1 MKVNNS
7 SIKFEIGNDH
17 PIFLIGGLNVIE
29 NEEITYQTAKHFKKT
44 CNKLNIEFLFKA
56 SYDKANRS
64 SIDSYRG
71 PGLKEG
77 LKILHDIKKE
87 LSINIITDVHNE
99 GEVEE
104 AANICDALQLPAFLA
119 RQTSLIESLAKSH
132 KLINIKKPQFISP
145 HQVVNIV
152 EKFFH
157 YGNNN
162 IMVCERGSN
171 FGYDN
176 LVVDFLGFEVIKKTC
191 GNIPLIFDI
200 THSLQFRNVNDKQSG
215 GRREQIL
222 DLALAGTALS
232 ISGIFLE
239 THPNPDKALCDG
251 PSALPLD
258 KLEDFLLRIIAI
270 DKLVKS
276 FTKLEIK

>member
-1 MKVNNS
+1 MKANNS
-7 SIKFEIGNDH
+7 SINFEIGNDN
-17 PIFLIGGLNVIE
+17 PIFMIGGLNVIE
-29 NEEITYQTAKHFKKT
+29 NEEITYQTANHFKKI
-44 CNKLNIEFLFKA
+44 CAKLNIELLFKA

-64 SIDSYRG
+64 SIDSFRG
-71 PGLKEG
+71 PGLKRG
-77 LKILHDIKKE
+77 LKILNDVKRE
-87 LSINIITDVHNE
+87 LSIKVITDVHSE
-99 GEVEE
+99 KEVEE

-119 RQTSLIESLAKSH
+119 RQTSLIESLAKSN

-157 YGNNN
+157 FGNHN
-162 IMVCERGSN
+162 IMICERGTN

-176 LVVDFLGFEVIKKTC
+176 LVVDFLGFDVIKKTC
-191 GNIPLIFDI
+191 NNIPLIFDI
-200 THSLQFRNVNDKQSG
+200 THSLQCRNINSKQSG

-222 DLALAGTALS
+222 DLALAGTALG

-239 THPNPDKALCDG
+239 THPNPNKALCDG
-251 PSALPLD
+251 PSALPLE

-276 FTKLEIK
+276 FSKLEIK

>member
-1 MKVNNS
+1 MQSNIP
-7 SIKFEIGNDH
+7 SIDFKIGNKY

-29 NEEITYQTAKHFKKT
+29 NADITYQTAQHFKKI
-44 CNKLNIEFLFKA
+44 CDKLNIKLLFKA

-64 SIDSYRG
+64 SIDSFRG

-77 LKILHDIKKE
+77 LKILQDVKKE
-87 LSINIITDVHNE
+87 LGIKIITDIHCE
-99 GEVEE
+99 KEVEE

-119 RQTSLIESLAKSH
+119 RQTSLIECLAKSN

-157 YGNNN
+157 FGNHN

-191 GNIPLIFDI
+191 QNVPLIFDI
-200 THSLQFRNVNDKQSG
+200 THSLQFRNINDKHSS

-239 THPNPDKALCDG
+239 THPNPDEALCDG

-258 KLEDFLLRIIAI
+258 KLEDFLVRIISV

-276 FTKLEIK
+276 FSKLEIK

>member
-1 MKVNNS
+1 M
-7 SIKFEIGNDH
+7 
-17 PIFLIGGLNVIE
+17 
-29 NEEITYQTAKHFKKT
+29 
-44 CNKLNIEFLFKA
+44 
-56 SYDKANRS
+56 
-64 SIDSYRG
+64 
-71 PGLKEG
+71 
-77 LKILHDIKKE
+77 
-87 LSINIITDVHNE
+87 
-99 GEVEE
+99 
-104 AANICDALQLPAFLA
+104 
-119 RQTSLIESLAKSH
+119 
-132 KLINIKKPQFISP
+132 
-145 HQVVNIV
+145 NIV

-157 YGNNN
+157 FGNHN

-191 GNIPLIFDI
+191 QNVPLIFDI
-200 THSLQFRNVNDKQSG
+200 THSLQFRNINDKHSS

-239 THPNPDKALCDG
+239 THPNPDEALCDG

-258 KLEDFLLRIIAI
+258 KLEDFLVRIISV

-276 FTKLEIK
+276 FSKLEIK

>member
-7 SIKFEIGNDH
+7 SINFEIGNDH

-29 NEEITYQTAKHFKKT
+29 NEEITFQTAQHFKKI
-44 CNKLNIEFLFKA
+44 CAKLNIKLLFKA

-71 PGLKEG
+71 PGLKKG
-77 LKILHDIKKE
+77 LKILHNIKKE
-87 LSINIITDVHNE
+87 LSINTITDVHNE
-99 GEVEE
+99 NEVEE
-104 AANICDALQLPAFLA
+104 AASICDALQLPAFLA
-119 RQTSLIESLAKSH
+119 RQTSLIESLAKSN

-145 HQVVNIV
+145 HQVFNIV
-152 EKFFH
+152 EKFLH
-157 YGNNN
+157 YGNRS

-191 GNIPLIFDI
+191 HNIPLVFDI
-200 THSLQFRNVNDKQSG
+200 THSLQFRNNNDKQSG

-239 THPNPDKALCDG
+239 THPNPDQALCDG

-258 KLEDFLLRIIAI
+258 KLEDFLVRIIAV
-270 DKLVKS
+270 DKLVKN
-276 FTKLEIK
+276 FPKLEIK

>member
-1 MKVNNS
+1 MKDNNS
-7 SIKFEIGNDH
+7 SINFEVGNNL

-29 NEEITYQTAKHFKKT
+29 NEELTYQTAKHFKKICT
-44 CNKLNIEFLFKA
+44 KLNIELLFKA

-71 PGLKEG
+71 PGLKKG
-77 LKILHDIKKE
+77 LKILNDIKKD

-99 GEVEE
+99 NEVEE

-157 YGNNN
+157 YGNHN

-191 GNIPLIFDI
+191 HNVPLIFDI
-200 THSLQFRNVNDKQSG
+200 THSLQFRNTNEK
-215 GRREQIL
+215 
-222 DLALAGTALS
+222 TAY
-232 ISGIFLE
+232 
-239 THPNPDKALCDG
+239 
-251 PSALPLD
+251 
-258 KLEDFLLRIIAI
+258 
-270 DKLVKS
+270 
-276 FTKLEIK
+276 